1 MLFIVILISTN
12 HFGIH
17 INKGLKVDMALH
29 NRYAVLC
36 LDNDL
41 SNLDKLDTEL
51 STFQTKFD
59 IHLAT
64 SVEEGHDV
72 LKHLGLQAQEVAL
85 VIARHSM
92 QFNGGEFLIQL
103 EKSPHTQL
111 ARKVLV
117 TKTDFEDIQAIL
129 AAINEGRLDHCLT
142 LPLNEKELH
151 KTVIKELTTFV
162 TSVEPNEI
170 LQYSSLLDQQ
180 RILRAHIDHKMHS
193 YRASFIHDFHDLSD
207 ADLAERV
214 IGALHDFFGQEDETR
229 AVRSYSPEHLLT
241 VEGQENQFLWF
252 ITQGQVALYKKDDL
266 GQQREVVRHSKG
278 NIIGG
283 MSFVTGESS
292 FSTAMTLTHTEVIKL
307 DRDVFT
313 QVMHSNTELL
323 PLFTNLLLRHFNRR
337 LQRSINTK
345 IELQKTLESLE
356 SAHQQLIEREKMAML
371 GQLVAG
377 VAHELNNP
385 IAAILRGAETLTDKI
400 DEIIALGK
408 ETTPKYD
415 LGSQILNQAKQAQPL
430 STSEL
435 RSRSKQ
441 LQETVND
448 RRVAKRLVSL
458 NLQDNKPIINKAL
471 KQPDQLTKELRE
483 LESFQLTGST
493 LRSIQV
499 CAQRIADMV
508 RSLKGYARQDNESY
522 EYVNIHDGIEDT
534 LVIFE
539 NKLKRHTVV
548 KEYGQLPDIFC
559 LPIALQQVWTN
570 LIANAVDALPEQ
582 GTLTVCSE
590 QLEKDGVMYGVVHF
604 TDNGCGIPLEQHK
617 SIFELNFT
625 TKKEG
630 NFGLGIG
637 LSVCQQILAQHNG
650 WIEVKSKPQQFT
662 TMSVWLPINQ

>member
-1 MLFIVILISTN
+1 
-12 HFGIH
+12 
-17 INKGLKVDMALH
+17 
-29 NRYAVLC
+29 
-36 LDNDL
+36 
-41 SNLDKLDTEL
+41 
-51 STFQTKFD
+51 
-59 IHLAT
+59 
-64 SVEEGHDV
+64 
-72 LKHLGLQAQEVAL
+72 
-85 VIARHSM
+85 
-92 QFNGGEFLIQL
+92 
-103 EKSPHTQL
+103 
-111 ARKVLV
+111 
-117 TKTDFEDIQAIL
+117 
-129 AAINEGRLDHCLT
+129 
-142 LPLNEKELH
+142 
-151 KTVIKELTTFV
+151 
-162 TSVEPNEI
+162 
-170 LQYSSLLDQQ
+170 
-180 RILRAHIDHKMHS
+180 
-193 YRASFIHDFHDLSD
+193 
-207 ADLAERV
+207 
-214 IGALHDFFGQEDETR
+214 
-229 AVRSYSPEHLLT
+229 LLT

-252 ITQGQVALYKKDDL
+252 VTQGQVALYKKDDL

-283 MSFVTGESS
+283 MSFVTGENS

-400 DEIIALGK
+400 EQIIAIGK
-408 ETTPKYD
+408 ETTPKYN
-415 LGSQILNQAKQAQPL
+415 LGSQILAQAKQAQPL
-430 STSEL
+430 STSDL

-448 RRVAKRLVSL
+448 RRIAKRLVSL
-458 NLQDNKPIINKAL
+458 NLQDNKQLIDKAL
-471 KQPDQLTKELRE
+471 RQPDQLTRELRE
-483 LESFQLTGST
+483 LESFQLTGAT

-539 NKLKRHTVV
+539 NKLKRHNVI
-548 KEYGQLPDIFC
+548 KEYGHLPDIFC

-570 LIANAVDALPEQ
+570 LVANAVDALPEQ

-590 QLEKDGVMYGVVHF
+590 QAERDGVIYGVFHF
-604 TDNGCGIPLEQHK
+604 TDNGCGIPFEQQK

-650 WIEVKSKPQQFT
+650 WIEVKSEPDKFT